1 MWERHLFFWVYTDTT
16 SATCPS
22 QTGSLATT
30 PITLATVMCD
40 ANEPCSVNTAYA
52 RVIFDNV
59 TSEYDSTFT
68 LLKLCFQLRILE
80 MTDVRQCSKVDIIC
94 LSLSSQNTLNFALYF
109 SDCELLAFLVHS
121 ESKYTSL
128 CSCGSAVLRTA
139 HVCCSVSRHKQRSDD
154 HADFHDVHTS
164 KWLGSKA
171 WATHPCSVL
180 YELKKH
186 IHSSLSQGLDDS
198 EERKKQ
204 DWKQL
209 NTVRATHD
217 PYDLSCTAPLQKT
230 LWHHVNKKFPGSPNS
245 IRDIALVEHKM

>member
-1 MWERHLFFWVYTDTT
+1 MWERHLFTWVYTDTT

-40 ANEPCSVNTAYA
+40 ANEPSSVNTAYG
-52 RVIFDNV
+52 RLIFDNV

-154 HADFHDVHTS
+154 HAEFHDVHTS

-180 YELKKH
+180 YELKNTFTQVCHKILTILKNEKNRTENNSTLCVQH
-186 IHSSLSQGLDDS
+186 MTRKIYRVLHHSRKLFDTTSTRSFQGVRIPSGTSL
-198 EERKKQ
+198 
-204 DWKQL
+204 W
-209 NTVRATHD
+209 
-217 PYDLSCTAPLQKT
+217 
-230 LWHHVNKKFPGSPNS
+230 
-245 IRDIALVEHKM
+245 